1 MSKVISYRAL
11 ARQQQLNYL
20 KHKDRE
26 YREREDFLGR
36 TQKLLFQ
43 LEAQLRQAEM
53 QQLEVFREL
62 AAHFKIPLN
71 FPDLGDRVGLQR
83 WFATDPFLQ
92 ILQAFFAGRLAPRS
106 ASRKSWNCR
115 GTLVRPGKIKRRAWS
130 PAKTACP
137 RRGGRE
143 FKEVT
148 AWRCRLCNF
157 WAAFFEPAEKK
168 AMSA

>member
-11 ARQQQLNYL
+11 ARQQQINYL
-20 KHKDRE
+20 KQKDRE

-62 AAHFKIPLN
+62 AAYFKIPLN

-92 ILQAFFAGRLAPRS
+92 TLQAFFAGRLAVEECHRKVMELQGSPGPPR
-106 ASRKSWNCR
+106 
-115 GTLVRPGKIKRRAWS
+115 
-130 PAKTACP
+130 
-137 RRGGRE
+137 E
-143 FKEVT
+143 D
-148 AWRCRLCNF
+148 
-157 WAAFFEPAEKK
+157 
-168 AMSA
+168 

>member
-20 KHKDRE
+20 KQKDRE

-62 AAHFKIPLN
+62 AAHFKIPLK

-92 ILQAFFAGRLAPRS
+92 ILQAFFADRLSAEECHLKVMELQRSLGPPR
-106 ASRKSWNCR
+106 
-115 GTLVRPGKIKRRAWS
+115 
-130 PAKTACP
+130 
-137 RRGGRE
+137 E
-143 FKEVT
+143 D
-148 AWRCRLCNF
+148 
-157 WAAFFEPAEKK
+157 
-168 AMSA
+168 